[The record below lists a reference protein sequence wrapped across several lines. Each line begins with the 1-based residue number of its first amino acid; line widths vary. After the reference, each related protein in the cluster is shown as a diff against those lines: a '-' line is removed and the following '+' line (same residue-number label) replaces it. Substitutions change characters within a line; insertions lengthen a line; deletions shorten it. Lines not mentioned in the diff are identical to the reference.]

1 MIFMKNPVEQQQ
13 SQTSTPGRPSPPDA
27 KQPKALPPKSNW
39 QRYLDGE
46 WDPMGRQSDFAK
58 DVPPPRNH

>member
-1 MIFMKNPVEQQQ
+1 MKNPVEQQQ
-13 SQTSTPGRPSPPDA
+13 SQTRTPGHPVAPDA

-46 WDPMGRQSDFAK
+46 WDPMSRQSDFANDEK
-58 DVPPPRNH
+58 TTRNH